1 MSEEIK
7 LIERQYQRV
16 IDVRD
21 KLIANY
27 TTWVNFYY
35 VILTAV
41 YFGYG
46 FVINSNEK
54 SEIRNFTPILS
65 FLGFYVSLVWNLSC
79 RGYNYYSNHFM
90 LVIKD
95 LEKELLKECNSN
107 EKHQVFN
114 RFSTKIAM
122 SEKKGLFSWKY
133 ANVSTPKLNIVTTWV
148 ALLITYFIFI
158 HELVQCF
165 EITANSPSIIYFA
178 SFLILVLIQILCSRI
193 SVLKSG
199 NIKIDE
205 GSDFT
210 SFED

>member
-1 MSEEIK
+1 MTKEIE
-7 LIERQYQRV
+7 LIERQYQRA

-21 KLIANY
+21 KLITNY

-46 FVINSNEK
+46 FIINSDAK
-54 SEIRNFTPILS
+54 SEIKTFTPILS
-65 FLGFYVSLVWNLSC
+65 FLGFYVSLIWNLSC
-79 RGYNYYSNHFM
+79 RGYNYYSNHFI
-90 LVIKD
+90 LIIKD
-95 LEKELLKECNSN
+95 LEKELLKEYNSN
-107 EKHQVFN
+107 EKHRVFN
-114 RFSTKIAM
+114 RFSTKIAK
-122 SEKKGLFSWKY
+122 SEKERLLSWKY

-158 HELVQCF
+158 NELVKYF
-165 EITANSPSIIYFA
+165 EITTNSPSIIYLA
-178 SFLILVLIQILCSRI
+178 SLLILILIQIFCSKMPF
-193 SVLKSG
+193 LKSG

-205 GSDFT
+205 DSDFT